1 MKKKIFL
8 LIPVMMMALVA
19 CDNGGSNS
27 TPDPTPTPTNKKE
40 YISLTALKSI
50 FDSYTVEGKYTYAQ
64 RSGFSATGLNISLK
78 TRYQTGGIEL
88 SVYAKTSSQVI
99 DANAQY
105 VNSNG
110 YVAQWYHAADN
121 TIKLQYLASSS
132 GSGAATWS
140 FDNDFD
146 SIVSVKDFV
155 KQADGTYSVV
165 NADTRT
171 AIATAVAMGAIQ
183 IGAFDPSSLEI
194 TKMSVTVENDK
205 ISGVTFESAE
215 YVSTNNIVY
224 KDLGDFTFTYQGATE
239 VKCELSAYDTYTE
252 ANALKEAFDK
262 IGRKTQAK
270 ITSNNTYKVSGG
282 GSQSQKVE
290 TNVYMNENLYYI
302 ENNNLKTNVTSRQ
315 GLAHSD
321 AVGGTVIFTSDEDGN
336 LTVTNAYEN
345 VNLSQTIYYP
355 RMSQISP
362 DMFEYKDGKY
372 VTRNADDAY
381 NVGAYLLHDGSEEYV
396 SEISIELDEDKNMK
410 VSYEY
415 EATISDSSTT
425 LTSKNVMTFC
435 DYDDSAISFLKL
447 NDMEESLKIAK
458 NIPSNMVNTWLNGS
472 TSVSI
477 SKYVVNIDGNIL
489 KISEIKDGVIK
500 GTYIDGNKNTVNVSL
515 SLIPATDNSIAM
527 LSITIGENAPA
538 KLLGANSTLT
548 STTFPLEYIRLF
560 LTNNPDL
567 ELPTINARSFEYM
580 IFSEEGYESYFAVAI
595 DGVEA
600 GTQFIKDL
608 IANNWS
614 VSQSSNGTSYNC
626 VDPSGKTTVVVM
638 FGSTTSGY
646 YTLIAFFDVVS
657 E

>member
-8 LIPVMMMALVA
+8 LIPAMMMALVA
-19 CDNGGSNS
+19 CDNGGSNPS
-27 TPDPTPTPTNKKE
+27 PTPNPTNKKE

-64 RSGFSATGLNISLK
+64 RSGFSSTGLNISLK

-88 SVYAKTSSQVI
+88 SVYAKTSSQVVNV
-99 DANAQY
+99 NAQF

-121 TIKLQYLASSS
+121 TIKLQYLTSSS

-146 SIVSVKDFV
+146 SVVSVKDFV

-171 AIATAVAMGAIQ
+171 AIAAAVAMGAIQ
-183 IGAFDPSSLEI
+183 IGAYDPSSVEI
-194 TKMSVTVENDK
+194 AKMSVTVENDK
-205 ISGVTFESAE
+205 ISGVTFESKE
-215 YVSTNNIVY
+215 YVSNNNIVY

-239 VKCELSAYDTYTE
+239 VKCELTAYDTYAE

-262 IGRKTQAK
+262 IGRRTKAK

-282 GSQSQKVE
+282 ASQTQKVE

-321 AVGGTVIFTSDEDGN
+321 TVGGTVIFKSDEDGN

-345 VNLSQTIYYP
+345 VKLSQTIYYP

-372 VTRNADDAY
+372 VTRNADDAS
-381 NVGAYLLHDGSEEYV
+381 NVGEYLLHDGSEAYV
-396 SEISIELDEDKNMK
+396 SQISIELDADKNMK

-415 EATISDSSTT
+415 EAAIDNSSTT
-425 LTSKNVMTFC
+425 VISKNVMTFG

-447 NDMEESLKIAK
+447 NDMEENLKIAK

-472 TSVSI
+472 TSVSV

-489 KISEIKDGVIK
+489 KISEVKDGVIK
-500 GTYIDGNKNTVNVSL
+500 GTYVDSNKNTVNVSL
-515 SLIPATDNSIAM
+515 SLIPATDKSIAM

-560 LTNNPDL
+560 LTNNSSL
-567 ELPTINARSFEYM
+567 ELPTINASSFEYM
-580 IFSEEGYESYFAVAI
+580 IFSEEGHDPYFAVAI

-600 GTQFIKDL
+600 GTQFVKDL
-608 IANNWS
+608 IANKWS
-614 VSQSSNGTSYNC
+614 VNQSSNGTSYNC
-626 VDPSGKTTVVVM
+626 VDPSGKTTIIVM
-638 FGSTTSGY
+638 FGSATNGY
-646 YTLIAFFDVVS
+646 YTLIAFFDKVS
-657 E
+657 Q

>member
-567 ELPTINARSFEYM
+567 ELPTINASSFEYM

>member
-88 SVYAKTSSQVI
+88 SVYAKTSSQVV
-99 DANAQY
+99 DVNAQF

-121 TIKLQYLASSS
+121 TIKLQYLSSSS

-171 AIATAVAMGAIQ
+171 AIAAAVAMGAIQ
-183 IGAFDPSSLEI
+183 IGAYDPSSVEI
-194 TKMSVTVENDK
+194 AKMSVTVENDK
-205 ISGVTFESAE
+205 ISGVTFESKE

-239 VKCELSAYDTYTE
+239 VKCELTAYDTYAE

-262 IGRKTQAK
+262 IGRKTKAK

-282 GSQSQKVE
+282 SSQSQKVE

-321 AVGGTVIFTSDEDGN
+321 AVDGTVIFKSDEDGN

-345 VNLSQTIYYP
+345 VELSQTIYYP
-355 RMSQISP
+355 RMNQISP

-372 VTRNADDAY
+372 VTRNADDAS
-381 NVGAYLLHDGSEEYV
+381 NVGEYLLHDGSEEYV
-396 SEISIELDEDKNMK
+396 SQISIELDADKNMK

-415 EATISDSSTT
+415 EAAINDSSTT
-425 LTSKNVMTFC
+425 VISKNVMTFG

-447 NDMEESLKIAK
+447 NDMEENLKIAK

-477 SKYVVNIDGNIL
+477 SKYVVNIGGNIL
-489 KISEIKDGVIK
+489 KISEVKDGVIK
-500 GTYIDGNKNTVNVSL
+500 GTYVDSNKNTVNASL
-515 SLIPATDNSIAM
+515 SLIPATDKSIAM
-527 LSITIGENAPA
+527 LSITIGENAPV

-560 LTNNPDL
+560 LTNNPNL
-567 ELPTINARSFEYM
+567 ELPTINASSFEYM
-580 IFSEEGYESYFAVAI
+580 IFSEKGYDSYFAVAI

-600 GTQFIKDL
+600 GTQFVKDL

-614 VSQSSNGTSYNC
+614 VNQSSNGTSYNC
-626 VDPSGKTTVVVM
+626 VDPSGKTTIIVM

-646 YTLIAFFDVVS
+646 YTLIAFFDKVAQ
-657 E
+657 